1 MVMLD
6 AIRFMETVRRLG
18 GPWNS
23 TDAFE
28 ALESAYSEAQRAYH
42 NAAHIE
48 DCLKQFDSARH
59 LAERPDEVE
68 TAIWFH
74 DVVYDPKFSDNEE
87 RSAFWAVETLKAG
100 DVDRDV
106 LRRIAALIMAT
117 KHDRDP
123 ASPDEALLIDVDL
136 SILGRSPEEFAA
148 FDAAIRREYSEV
160 PEDQYRAGRANVLV
174 GFLRRDAFYHTELF
188 RERFEAPARR
198 NLEQAIEKLRG

>member
-1 MVMLD
+1 MLD

-28 ALESAYSEAQRAYH
+28 ALVAAYSQPQRAYH

-48 DCLKQFDSARH
+48 DCLTLFDSARQ
-59 LAERPDEVE
+59 LAKQPDEVE
-68 TAIWFH
+68 AAIWFH
-74 DVVYDPKFSDNEE
+74 DVVYDSKSSDNEE

-100 DVDRDV
+100 AVDPDV

-136 SILGRSPEEFAA
+136 SILGRAPEEFAA
-148 FDAAIRREYSEV
+148 YDAAIRREYSFV
-160 PEDQYRAGRANVLV
+160 PDDQYRAGRAKVLE
-174 GFLRRDAFYHTELF
+174 GFLHRDAVYLTELF

-198 NLEQAIEKLRG
+198 NLEQAINRLRR